1 MPCLTKSGR
10 LPSERLSVQAR
21 DVSQNSSRA
30 PSLETSL
37 TRSRTMKQHINSSAP
52 NQIMLTRIPNDMHQ
66 RVLHLFL
73 SACIFAVSAKIATV
87 RVNTD

>member
-1 MPCLTKSGR
+1 
-10 LPSERLSVQAR
+10 
-21 DVSQNSSRA
+21 
-30 PSLETSL
+30 
-37 TRSRTMKQHINSSAP
+37 MKQHINSSAP